1 MALRKRNQQLI
12 ISKKG
17 MSMAKKVITPP
28 LKGIPDIRRMYKS
41 EIVEDKREQME
52 LATGALRK

>member
-1 MALRKRNQQLI
+1 
-12 ISKKG
+12 